1 MDITKKKKIIKHMK
15 DNSDKMELQMG
26 LGFLDYKMLKKFETT
41 EIELKEMF
49 GNEHVEPMLNNKGFN
64 IKWK

>member
-1 MDITKKKKIIKHMK
+1 MDTVKKKKIIKHMK

-26 LGFLDYKMLKKFETT
+26 LGFLDYKMLKKFETN
-41 EIELKEMF
+41 ENELKEMF
-49 GNEHVEPMLNNKGFN
+49 GLEQVEPMLNNRGFN

>member
-1 MDITKKKKIIKHMK
+1 MK

-49 GNEHVEPMLNNKGFN
+49 GNDHVEPMLNNKGFN